1 MPYGQKFI
9 LEPDYSIKTMGI
21 VDKEVSKFLNGA
33 YKQTKNC
40 LRIANSSF
48 KYHY

>member
-9 LEPDYSIKTMGI
+9 LEPDYSIKTMVI

-33 YKQTKNC
+33 YKQTKKLLAYC
-40 LRIANSSF
+40 KQF
-48 KYHY
+48 F